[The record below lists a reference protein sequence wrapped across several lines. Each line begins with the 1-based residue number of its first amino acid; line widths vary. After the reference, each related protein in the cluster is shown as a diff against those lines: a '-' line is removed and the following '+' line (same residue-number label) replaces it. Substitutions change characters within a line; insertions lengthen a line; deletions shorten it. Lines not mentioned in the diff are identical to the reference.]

1 MTRWIALALMLVAT
15 GRAAADPDDDHPVSL
30 PDPTGPDIV
39 ITSPGERTLNNKL
52 AIGGVAGAGAA
63 LGGIGLYFHLD
74 ALSARDR
81 VANPGKTPRPWT
93 SADQADYDHA
103 HSSGVKAAV
112 FYSIGGAA
120 LLGAA
125 IALIATEPVSE
136 TKIIHPHRARPA
148 ITPAPGGAIL
158 GGSWTF

>member
-1 MTRWIALALMLVAT
+1 MTRWTAVALVVVT
-15 GRAAADPDDDHPVSL
+15 GRVAAEPDDDRPVSF

-52 AIGGVAGAGAA
+52 VIGGIAGAGAA
-63 LGGIGLYFHLD
+63 IAGIGLYFHLD

-81 VANPGKTPRPWT
+81 VSVNGSTHRSWT
-93 SADQADYDHA
+93 TADQADYDRA

-120 LLGAA
+120 LLAAA
-125 IALIATEPVSE
+125 ITLIATEPPSE
-136 TKIIHPHRARPA
+136 TQVIHPHRARPTV
-148 ITPAPGGAIL
+148 TPAPGGAL
-158 GGSWTF
+158 VGESWTF